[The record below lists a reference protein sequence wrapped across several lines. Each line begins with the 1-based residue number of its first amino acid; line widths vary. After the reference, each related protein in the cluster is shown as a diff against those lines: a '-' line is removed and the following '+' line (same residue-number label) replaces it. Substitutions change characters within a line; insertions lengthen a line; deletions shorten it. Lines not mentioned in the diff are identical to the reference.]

1 MPKKKKAAR
10 ERSLLLSGQPLV
22 LSGYAVLVLFIEE
35 NKGNDFHVLGTRVG
49 ERVFLAFGTDGHITG
64 AYLYLCA
71 VVVVHAVP
79 FQDVVGLEVVHMA
92 VLCNGH
98 AGLQHNVVEE
108 PALVASLRICLAS
121 MAPGP
126 PNMTFVKVVQSWDLR
141 IMVLLLG
148 ALRCP
153 SGKQGK
159 TQATGP
165 VL

>member
-71 VVVVHAVP
+71 VVVVSGQMVT
-79 FQDVVGLEVVHMA
+79 
-92 VLCNGH
+92 
-98 AGLQHNVVEE
+98 
-108 PALVASLRICLAS
+108 S
-121 MAPGP
+121 PGP
-126 PNMTFVKVVQSWDLR
+126 TSTSVPLSLYTPYPFRM
-141 IMVLLLG
+141 
-148 ALRCP
+148 
-153 SGKQGK
+153 
-159 TQATGP
+159 
-165 VL
+165 